1 MNKGILPTQQPA
13 DAEVQAEICIRISS
27 LQYKMLV
34 NFLIDQKITF
44 SITSYAGESDI
55 AGTAQVIP
63 PNAVSDRISGDYI
76 QLLERVYLKYV
87 SSNTSISPNIEEI
100 AKEIGWNPSLF
111 KSRFKSYY
119 GKPFYQAYIEQKMK
133 YAAELLNQGWKA
145 VEVSEKIGYS
155 QPIKFNKMFQKYF
168 GITPHKFK
176 RQNSVR

>member
-63 PNAVSDRISGDYI
+63 PNAVS
-76 QLLERVYLKYV
+76 L
-87 SSNTSISPNIEEI
+87 
-100 AKEIGWNPSLF
+100 PS
-111 KSRFKSYY
+111 
-119 GKPFYQAYIEQKMK
+119 
-133 YAAELLNQGWKA
+133 KA
-145 VEVSEKIGYS
+145 S
-155 QPIKFNKMFQKYF
+155 F
-168 GITPHKFK
+168 T
-176 RQNSVR
+176 